1 MMKRFLFPLI
11 LILLAL
17 ACGQAG
23 APTAAPATPTP
34 TLAAAT
40 PDAGSRVPFTIAIE
54 YGILGV
60 AEAYAATGVTY
71 VKPQLVYSLW
81 GNVEPEPGIY
91 EWGPL
96 DAVVQEY
103 QAAGYTGVQL
113 LLSADSPWAA
123 SQRPTL
129 GNLGNT
135 FPQEQYLDDYAAFVT
150 NVVERY
156 DADGVED
163 MPGLR
168 YGIHHYGVEREFTG
182 FWPGPAEDYVRL
194 LRLAYPAI
202 KAADEQAEVLLVALL
217 MGDVFDGNPDEAEIA
232 QRLGET
238 PSFRKSTADIQMILA
253 ACDAYDIVDFHS
265 LGDYSEIP
273 PTAAWIRAQL
283 AANGCGERPIWIG
296 DAFPMS
302 GLFGFGGFVPPIPFW
317 PVTEET
323 VDAAVLWI
331 QAAVDTTDAAHEAA
345 LARVQ
350 AETARGLVKKIVAA
364 AGVGL
369 RGINVGNMEDWK
381 TSMGGVDRAV
391 VPGLGA
397 SMVMGLMDT
406 SLTGQRPGGELP
418 YSGQQWATARR
429 AAAARPGFYALQL
442 ATAMLEGFTGVT
454 PLDLGAGVWAY
465 RFERVEGPVWVL
477 WYEVGGLTFP
487 EAPAPTATVTLPF
500 AAAQAVVRRTPTGG
514 ATEAGQDAGHPA
526 GQIVASQGGALTLTV
541 DSTPVFVTIAP

>member
-1 MMKRFLFPLI
+1 MKRFLFPLI

-23 APTAAPATPTP
+23 APTAAPTTPTPTP

-71 VKPQLVYSLW
+71 VKPQLVYPLW
-81 GNVEPEPGIY
+81 GNVEPEPGVY
-91 EWGPL
+91 VWGPL

-103 QAAGYTGVQL
+103 QAAGYTGVQF

-123 SQRPTL
+123 SRRPTL
-129 GNLGNT
+129 GDKGDA
-135 FPQEQYLDDYAAFVT
+135 FPQEAYLDDYVAFVT

-156 DADGVED
+156 DGDGVED
-163 MPGLR
+163 MPGLL

-182 FWPGPAEDYVRL
+182 FWPGSAEGYVRL

-217 MGDVFDGNPDEAEIA
+217 MGDVFDGNPDEAEIGR
-232 QRLGET
+232 RLQET
-238 PSFRKSTADIQMILA
+238 PSFRKSAAEIEMILA
-253 ACDAYDIVDFHS
+253 ACDAYDMVDFHS

-273 PTAAWIRAQL
+273 PTTAWIRQQL
-283 AANGCGERPIWIG
+283 AANGCGQRPIWIG

-317 PVTEET
+317 PVTSET
-323 VDAAVLWI
+323 VDAAVTWI
-331 QAAVDTTDAAHEAA
+331 QAAVDATDTAHESA

-350 AETARGLVKKIVAA
+350 AETARGLVKKIVVS

-369 RGINVGNMEDWK
+369 RGINVGNMEDWR
-381 TSMGGVDRAV
+381 TSMAGVDRTV

-429 AAAARPGFYALQL
+429 AADARPGFYALQL
-442 ATAMLEGFTGVT
+442 TAAMLEGFTGVT

-465 RFERVEGPVWVL
+465 RFERAEGPVWVL

-487 EAPAPTATVTLPF
+487 EAPSPTTTVTLPF
-500 AAAQAVVRRTPTGG
+500 TAAQAVVTLTPTAGMTGG
-514 ATEAGQDAGHPA
+514 A
-526 GQIVASQGGALTLTV
+526 QIVPSEGGMLTLTV
-541 DSTPVFVTIAP
+541 DRTPVFVTIAP